1 MGPSTPINGRSPVA
15 AGEALRR
22 APGVG
27 PSSTSTL
34 RRGSLRAAT
43 LVVVVALC
51 FPAPCA
57 RAEDSPTPIPTVPIP
72 QENRKNAQG
81 QAAALAAAGAAF
93 AGAMCLLFLRQAQQA
108 ATESERT
115 MYMMMAMQECK
126 QVPESLSKAAEN
138 KDGANTMTQPPQAAQ
153 ALPPEA
159 SNGAFPMPTPA
170 SDNAEPVSEQ
180 ARAFPTFVPVDTI
193 PTSGVVAATAF
204 DGTPNEKSDD
214 RLDGKKTGGSGGAVG
229 AATSNLAGIPQSKVG
244 FDETST
250 NSNPVSTVG
259 AGGGIFGAVGG
270 SGGSGD
276 GKNGDGKTGN
286 DKKDDIGRQASKMPL
301 EAGEGAGGGAV
312 DRGANGK
319 PAEGI
324 DAMLAQLMGGLHGGG
339 DGGTM
344 TLSGGDTLAL
354 GGGASG
360 DDGLPNIFEYA
371 TLRYRELVDA
381 DRLLFNGSIEAH
393 RQPRVA
399 SAENAK
405 RENAKTATTAA
416 AADSSVPAP
425 VGAAV
430 AAARSLASVSAG
442 LSASVPS
449 QDKATAADPA
459 PARMEA
465 RLGPSNVHVA
475 KGAR

>member
-1 MGPSTPINGRSPVA
+1 M
-15 AGEALRR
+15 
-22 APGVG
+22 
-27 PSSTSTL
+27 
-34 RRGSLRAAT
+34 
-43 LVVVVALC
+43 VVVVALC
-51 FPAPCA
+51 FPAPRA
-57 RAEDSPTPIPTVPIP
+57 RAEDSPTPIPTVQIP
-72 QENRKNAQG
+72 QQNRKNAQG

-138 KDGANTMTQPPQAAQ
+138 KDGENTMTQPPQAAQ
-153 ALPPEA
+153 APPPPA
-159 SNGAFPMPTPA
+159 SNAPFQMPTQA
-170 SDNAEPVSEQ
+170 SNNSEPVAEQ
-180 ARAFPTFVPVDTI
+180 TRAFPTFAPVDTV
-193 PTSGVVAATAF
+193 PTSGVVAASAF

-214 RLDGKKTGGSGGAVG
+214 RLDVKKNGGSGGAVG
-229 AATSNLAGIPQSKVG
+229 DATSNLAGIPQSKIG

-276 GKNGDGKTGN
+276 GKNGDGKAGN
-286 DKKDDIGRQASKMPL
+286 DKKDGIGRQASKTTP
-301 EAGEGAGGGAV
+301 EAGEGAGGGAGGG
-312 DRGANGK
+312 GANGK

-324 DAMLAQLMGGLHGGG
+324 DAMLAQLMGGLHGGDG

-344 TLSGGDTLAL
+344 TLSGGGTLAV
-354 GGGASG
+354 GGAPG

-381 DRLLFNGSIEAH
+381 DRLLFNGGIEAH
-393 RQPRVA
+393 RRPRIA
-399 SAENAK
+399 SAENATLG
-405 RENAKTATTAA
+405 NAKAAKAA
-416 AADSSVPAP
+416 AAPASSVPAP

-430 AAARSLASVSAG
+430 AAARTLASVPAG
-442 LSASVPS
+442 SSASAPS
-449 QDKATAADPA
+449 RDKATAVDPA
-459 PARMEA
+459 QARIEA
-465 RLGPSNVHVA
+465 RLGPSKVRVA

>member
-1 MGPSTPINGRSPVA
+1 V
-15 AGEALRR
+15 
-22 APGVG
+22 
-27 PSSTSTL
+27 
-34 RRGSLRAAT
+34 
-43 LVVVVALC
+43 VVVVALC
-51 FPAPCA
+51 FPAPRA
-57 RAEDSPTPIPTVPIP
+57 RAEDSPTPIPTVQIP
-72 QENRKNAQG
+72 QQNRKNAQG

-138 KDGANTMTQPPQAAQ
+138 KDGENTMTQPPQAAQ
-153 ALPPEA
+153 APPPAA
-159 SNGAFPMPTPA
+159 SNAPFQMPTQA
-170 SDNAEPVSEQ
+170 SNNSEPVAEQ
-180 ARAFPTFVPVDTI
+180 TRAFPTFAPVDAV
-193 PTSGVVAATAF
+193 PTSGVVAASAF

-214 RLDGKKTGGSGGAVG
+214 RLDVKKNGGSGGAVG
-229 AATSNLAGIPQSKVG
+229 DATSNLAGIPQSKIG

-259 AGGGIFGAVGG
+259 AGGGIFGAGGG

-276 GKNGDGKTGN
+276 GKNGDGKAGN
-286 DKKDDIGRQASKMPL
+286 DKKDGIGRQASKTTP
-301 EAGEGAGGGAV
+301 EAGEGAGGGAG
-312 DRGANGK
+312 GANGK

-344 TLSGGDTLAL
+344 TMSGGGTLAV
-354 GGGASG
+354 GGAGSG
-360 DDGLPNIFEYA
+360 AAGEDGLPNIFEYA

-393 RQPRVA
+393 RRPRVA

-405 RENAKTATTAA
+405 RGNAKTAKTAA
-416 AADSSVPAP
+416 APASSVPAPAP

-430 AAARSLASVSAG
+430 AAARSLASVPAG
-442 LSASVPS
+442 SSASAPS
-449 QDKATAADPA
+449 RDKATAVDPA
-459 PARMEA
+459 QARIEA
-465 RLGPSNVHVA
+465 RLGPSKVRVA